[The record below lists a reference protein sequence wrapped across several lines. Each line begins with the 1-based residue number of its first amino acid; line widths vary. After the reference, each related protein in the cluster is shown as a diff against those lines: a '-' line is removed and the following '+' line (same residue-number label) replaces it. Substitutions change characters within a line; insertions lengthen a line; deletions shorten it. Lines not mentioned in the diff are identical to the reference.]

1 VIVTGHQLNTLPGV
15 SVLRKVEA
23 ADAVIWM
30 DLMQYRRHSWVNRN
44 RFADGTSFTIPVA
57 EHDTF
62 SPINEVRIA
71 DPTGR
76 LREKAAR
83 TLEHKLGQDAE
94 PFAAQIRR
102 PYRLLAGL
110 NAALLRCL
118 LAALAI
124 EREQHYQSHLGAGRY
139 DDTSEGLAEMVA
151 EIGGTTWL
159 SGPSGRAYLDETPF
173 HARGIRVAYHEHEG
187 PNPSA
192 VELLR
197 DRAALTTTG
206 GSR

>member
-1 VIVTGHQLNTLPGV
+1 MIVTGHQLNTLPGI
-15 SVLRKVEA
+15 SVIEKIRA

-44 RFADGTSFTIPVA
+44 RLADGTTFTIPVA

-62 SPINEVRIA
+62 APINEVRIA

-83 TLEHKLGQDAE
+83 TLEHKLGPAAA
-94 PFAAQIRR
+94 PFAAEIRR

-110 NAALLRCL
+110 NARLLRHL
-118 LAALAI
+118 LDALEI
-124 EREQHYQSHLGAGRY
+124 HREEHFQSHLGAGRY

-151 EIGGTTWL
+151 EVGGTIWL
-159 SGPSGRAYLDETPF
+159 SGPSGRNYLDERPF
-173 HARGIRVAYHEHEG
+173 LERGIRVDYFAWDG

-192 VELLR
+192 VELVR
-197 DRAALTTTG
+197 ERMVAAA
-206 GSR
+206 